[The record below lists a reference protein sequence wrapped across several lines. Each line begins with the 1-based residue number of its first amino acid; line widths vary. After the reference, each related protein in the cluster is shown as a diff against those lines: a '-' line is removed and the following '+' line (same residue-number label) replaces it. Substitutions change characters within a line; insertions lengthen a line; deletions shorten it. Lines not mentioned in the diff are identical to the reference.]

1 MRWEC
6 TSLAL
11 LSLPRLAQPSGPAS
25 AASGPSLHPLFCA
38 PLRWPASPQRLSL
51 SLSPPCR
58 SLARQRES
66 IARSLVKADE
76 VEAHNA
82 KSKHILRG
90 MGSLW
95 GAFKN
100 LFTREPKD
108 AEEVARKKESARAAR
123 QAASGGGGGGGSG
136 ASVGG
141 AGAAAAAAAA
151 AAGGGGASAVAAG
164 RGGGAGAAAG
174 SAASAKPLTEE
185 EELLGVISGNLGALK
200 AVGEKIG
207 EEIKL
212 QDGMLDELGAKVVK
226 GSEGLKRNTKES
238 LRQARG

>member
-1 MRWEC
+1 M
-6 TSLAL
+6 
-11 LSLPRLAQPSGPAS
+11 
-25 AASGPSLHPLFCA
+25 
-38 PLRWPASPQRLSL
+38 
-51 SLSPPCR
+51 
-58 SLARQRES
+58 
-66 IARSLVKADE
+66 
-76 VEAHNA
+76 EAHNA

-100 LFTREPKD
+100 LFKREPKD
-108 AEEVARKKESARAAR
+108 AEEVARRKEAERAAR
-123 QAASGGGGGGGSG
+123 QAAAAGGGGGGSG
-136 ASVGG
+136 GVGG

-151 AAGGGGASAVAAG
+151 SGGG
-164 RGGGAGAAAG
+164 RGGGGGGGGGSSSSAAA
-174 SAASAKPLTEE
+174 AAAPATKPQTEE
-185 EELLGVISGNLGALK
+185 EELLSVISGNLGALK

-238 LRQARG
+238 LKQARG

>member
-1 MRWEC
+1 M
-6 TSLAL
+6 
-11 LSLPRLAQPSGPAS
+11 
-25 AASGPSLHPLFCA
+25 
-38 PLRWPASPQRLSL
+38 
-51 SLSPPCR
+51 
-58 SLARQRES
+58 
-66 IARSLVKADE
+66 
-76 VEAHNA
+76 EAHNA

-108 AEEVARKKESARAAR
+108 AEEVARKKEAARAAR
-123 QAASGGGGGGGSG
+123 QAASGGGGGSG

-141 AGAAAAAAAA
+141 AGAAAAAAGG
-151 AAGGGGASAVAAG
+151 GGGGASAVAAG

-174 SAASAKPLTEE
+174 SAARAKPLTEE

>member
-1 MRWEC
+1 
-6 TSLAL
+6 
-11 LSLPRLAQPSGPAS
+11 
-25 AASGPSLHPLFCA
+25 
-38 PLRWPASPQRLSL
+38 
-51 SLSPPCR
+51 
-58 SLARQRES
+58 
-66 IARSLVKADE
+66 

-100 LFTREPKD
+100 LFRREPKD
-108 AEEVARKKESARAAR
+108 AEEVARRKEAERAAR
-123 QAASGGGGGGGSG
+123 QAAAAGGGGGGSG
-136 ASVGG
+136 GVGG

-151 AAGGGGASAVAAG
+151 SGGG
-164 RGGGAGAAAG
+164 RGGGGGGGGGSSSAAA
-174 SAASAKPLTEE
+174 AAAAAAAPATKPQTEE
-185 EELLGVISGNLGALK
+185 EELLSVISGNLGALK

-238 LRQARG
+238 LKQARG

>member
-1 MRWEC
+1 M
-6 TSLAL
+6 
-11 LSLPRLAQPSGPAS
+11 
-25 AASGPSLHPLFCA
+25 
-38 PLRWPASPQRLSL
+38 
-51 SLSPPCR
+51 
-58 SLARQRES
+58 
-66 IARSLVKADE
+66 
-76 VEAHNA
+76 EAHNA

-108 AEEVARKKESARAAR
+108 AEEVARKKEAARAAR
-123 QAASGGGGGGGSG
+123 QAASGGGGGSG

-141 AGAAAAAAAA
+141 AGAAAAAAGG
-151 AAGGGGASAVAAG
+151 GGGGASAVAAG